1 MGIWSAVAWAGF
13 CVVAFLSREPIPFGT
28 RRIPPAP
35 TLALLTPAL
44 LAHAAREAGLV
55 FLFWAAA
62 WRVGSW
68 LTRRLGFEMR
78 GRCDHLL
85 LDLGLGAA
93 ALGMAALLL
102 GTSGLLRGW
111 LLSGALALLAA
122 GALPDALSA
131 LRRLEFAT
139 VWPRVME
146 GVRANPIP
154 VCAIALAAGY
164 QFLVA
169 LGPSVFYDGLVYHLG
184 LPAHYLQK
192 QRLVATPLNVYA
204 GIPAG
209 VEMLYLWLLA
219 LGGGGSTAQLLHWS
233 LGLLSAAAVAAL
245 GRRLDRLETGLWA
258 AALFLFNPMVLL
270 EMGRPAV
277 ELGWSFFLALTFL
290 ALESAE
296 DPALA
301 RPWVLAGL
309 LAGAAAG
316 TKYQAALLLP
326 AAALY
331 LLRRFGWRDGRRPV
345 ALVCGV
351 AAAVAAPWALK
362 NLVFY
367 GNPAFPLL
375 AGALFPSAPGV
386 DLPAFL
392 SSAHGRDL
400 GELMRGGPALSA
412 FLSHPWTYAM
422 PSEGSEADAVMSYSY
437 LALLPVVAA
446 SRPPEWAR
454 RLLLAAAVLWVP
466 LNLLS
471 GLARFSIPALVPLSL
486 VCAAPLAGLSG
497 LGRRVRGIGAA
508 VLFTLCALYVHSKTD
523 VLLWKVLAG
532 RIPREEFLTH
542 RRPLYP
548 APPYA
553 AYEWVR
559 ANLPADAKLTL
570 VGEPRSFYLARENET
585 ASPYASAPLVTRAE
599 EARSG
604 DELGTALRNDGFTHV
619 LLNVAWMGSSRQ
631 VMSMSPGALA
641 ALRQFWTRNL
651 AAEFVDQSQDPRD
664 LRFTVVYR
672 ILSEEDSRLPHPETQ
687 FPFEGPGAA
696 SISARASER

>member
-1 MGIWSAVAWAGF
+1 MGTWLAAAWTAF
-13 CVVAFLSREPIPFGT
+13 CAVAFLYQEPIPFGT
-28 RRIPPAP
+28 GRIPPPP
-35 TLALLTPAL
+35 TPALLTPAFF
-44 LAHAAREAGLV
+44 AHAARETGWVLV
-55 FLFWAAA
+55 FWAAA
-62 WRVGSW
+62 WRAGS
-68 LTRRLGFEMR
+68 LLRRRAGLETREGAER
-78 GRCDHLL
+78 LL
-85 LDLGLGAA
+85 LELGLGAA
-93 ALGMAALLL
+93 ALGMAALAL
-102 GTSGLLRGW
+102 GAVGVLRGP
-111 LLSGALALLAA
+111 LLAGALALLAA
-122 GALPDALSA
+122 AALPGAVAAVKRVEPASVWARVRDAA
-131 LRRLEFAT
+131 RT
-139 VWPRVME
+139 D
-146 GVRANPIP
+146 P
-154 VCAIALAAGY
+154 VPLAGIALAGGY
-164 QFLVA
+164 QLLVA

-184 LPAHYLQK
+184 LPAHYLQQ

-219 LGGGGSTAQLLHWS
+219 LGGGGATAQLLHAS
-233 LGLLSAAAVAAL
+233 LGLLTAATIAAL
-245 GRRLDRLETGLWA
+245 GRRLDRPQTGLWA

-277 ELGWSFFLALTFL
+277 ELGWSFYLALAFL
-290 ALESAE
+290 ALESGR
-296 DPALA
+296 DSKDA

-309 LAGAAAG
+309 LTGAAVG

-326 AAALY
+326 AAAAY
-331 LLRRFGWRDGRRPV
+331 LLRRFGLRDGRRPA

-351 AAAVAAPWALK
+351 AAAVAAPWTLK

-367 GNPAFPLL
+367 GNPVFPLL
-375 AGALFPSAPGV
+375 GGSLFPLAPGV

-400 GELMRGGPALSA
+400 GELLHGGPALRA
-412 FLSHPWTYAM
+412 FFSHPWTYVM
-422 PSEGSEADAVMSYSY
+422 PSEGSEADAVMSFSY
-437 LALLPVVAA
+437 LALLPVVVA
-446 SRPPEWAR
+446 SRPSEWAR
-454 RLLLAAAVLWVP
+454 RLLLAAAVLWLP

-497 LGRRVRGIGAA
+497 PRRWAREVGALA
-508 VLFTLCALYVHSKTD
+508 VFFLCGLYAHSKTD
-523 VLLWKVLAG
+523 ALLWKALAG

-570 VGEPRSFYLARENET
+570 VGEPRSFYLAREHET
-585 ASPYASAPLVTRAE
+585 SSPYASAPLVMRAE
-599 EARSG
+599 TARSG
-604 DELGTALRNDGFTHV
+604 EDLRAALREEGFTHV

-631 VMSMSPGALA
+631 GLSMSPGALK
-641 ALRQFWTRNL
+641 ALREFWTRSL
-651 AAEFVDQSQDPRD
+651 SAVFVDQNQDPRD

-672 ILSEEDSRLPHPETQ
+672 ILSEEESRRPHPAAQ
-687 FPFEGPGAA
+687 FPFETP
-696 SISARASER
+696 